1 MAYKFADS
9 IQRGILYLAKADTEF
24 YSEII
29 NLVKP
34 EYFEFNLHSAIFTSV
49 VEHCTKYKV
58 LPTDAIIA
66 TTVKEKHPTFSA
78 DIEEELNYINTLDYD
93 SVVNKSYYLDI
104 IERYAKKEALKQA
117 ISKCVSHIQN
127 GKYEEVELEVKNA
140 LTVSRSVNIG
150 QNYFNDVQERWQRL
164 STSSTD
170 NKFSTLFNKANI
182 ELEGGTS
189 RKELCLVAAA
199 SGRGKSL
206 YLVNQ
211 AAKLIEERKKILYVS
226 LEMSEDRIAQRFDS
240 ILTQIPQ
247 SRLKVSQDSL
257 KTRLSLIKNKLG
269 EDYLVIKEFPT
280 KTANVNHIRALLN
293 QLQTQSGFIPDVL
306 IVDYLELLNP
316 TTEGMTEYQAQERI
330 AQELRGVAMER
341 NILVWTASQVN
352 RQGARTPVITDTDLA
367 DSYGKIRSCDFAL
380 SLNQTDQEFDEGRM
394 RIYIMKSRN
403 GKQRFLFNATVD
415 YDTLIMG
422 DYTGP
427 DIIPELEG

>member
-1 MAYKFADS
+1 
-9 IQRGILYLAKADTEF
+9 
-24 YSEII
+24 
-29 NLVKP
+29 
-34 EYFEFNLHSAIFTSV
+34 
-49 VEHCTKYKV
+49 
-58 LPTDAIIA
+58 
-66 TTVKEKHPTFSA
+66 
-78 DIEEELNYINTLDYD
+78 
-93 SVVNKSYYLDI
+93 
-104 IERYAKKEALKQA
+104 
-117 ISKCVSHIQN
+117 
-127 GKYEEVELEVKNA
+127 
-140 LTVSRSVNIG
+140 
-150 QNYFNDVQERWQRL
+150 
-164 STSSTD
+164 
-170 NKFSTLFNKANI
+170 
-182 ELEGGTS
+182 LEGGTS